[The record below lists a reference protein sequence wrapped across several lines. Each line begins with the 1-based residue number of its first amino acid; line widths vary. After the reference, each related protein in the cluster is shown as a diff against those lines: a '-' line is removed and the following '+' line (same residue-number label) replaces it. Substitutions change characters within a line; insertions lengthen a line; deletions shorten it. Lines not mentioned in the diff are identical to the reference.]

1 MQWASDLAAARHL
14 FQPVCFCQR
23 RLFIYPY
30 PRLQYLIMSPYAV
43 EAELDQVARSD
54 RTAGDVF
61 YRLVN

>member
-1 MQWASDLAAARHL
+1 MQWSSDLTVARHL
-14 FQPVCFCQR
+14 FQPVCFGQCG
-23 RLFIYPY
+23 LFIYPY
-30 PRLQYLIMSPYAV
+30 PRLQHLIMSPYAV